1 MERKRL
7 LYLISSDPQVSP
19 FDINMAYD
27 AGFDAVIPYASVAVS
42 AVTGLVQDV
51 MFSRGPKG
59 ARASALFFSG
69 SDLTR
74 AEEMLAAARVALF
87 DPFRIGLMVDP
98 HGGYTTA
105 AAIAARVAALAR
117 AHGLGAHGTL
127 RVLVAAGTGGV
138 GKTTAALLARDGAP
152 VTLTSRRVDSA
163 EAAVR
168 EIARLFAVEVTP
180 QGAPDESDLG
190 RLAGEADIIIATGAP
205 GVQLLSRTTLQA
217 LRGQKIL
224 IDVNA
229 VPPAGIEGLKP
240 QDDGVELAP
249 GLFGLGAL
257 AIGGLKFQVEA
268 ALLQDLLTAG
278 TAPVIDLRAARAKAD
293 AILDSR

>member
-42 AVTGLVQDV
+42 AVAGLVQDV

-59 ARASALFFSG
+59 ARSSAIFFSG
-69 SDLTR
+69 ADLTT
-74 AEEMLAAARVALF
+74 AEAMLAAARAALF

-105 AAIAARVAALAR
+105 AAIVARVAALAR
-117 AHGLGAHGTL
+117 ARGLASHGSL

-138 GKTTAALLARDGAP
+138 GKTTAAFLAREGAR
-152 VTLTSRRVDSA
+152 VTITSRRADA
-163 EAAVR
+163 AAAAVR
-168 EIARLFAVEVTP
+168 EIGRLFAVEVTP
-180 QGAPDESDLG
+180 RAAPEESDLG

-205 GVQLLSRTTLQA
+205 GVQLLSRVTLQT
-217 LRGQKIL
+217 LRGPKVVV
-224 IDVNA
+224 DVNA
-229 VPPAGIEGLKP
+229 VPPAGIEGLNP
-240 QDDGVELAP
+240 PDDSVELAP

-257 AIGGLKFQVEA
+257 AIGALKFKIEA
-268 ALLQDLLTAG
+268 ALLQDLLTAA
-278 TAPVIDLRAARAKAD
+278 TAPVIDSRAARAKAE
-293 AILDSR
+293 AILVAR